1 MVSINATLAALDE
14 REIARRVRGRHDEA
28 RMRFALNGNTVRNF
42 EEFCEVIGDYYN
54 HHFSYCVTDGA
65 RLSESEATGRA
76 KEALESQL
84 RRRRATIMDA
94 YNDAADGTNG
104 GLRVVLDT
112 IALAFIDDSIERYVR
127 GVFDRQVAPNIWEDK
142 VEIIRQ
148 FIRQCGANL
157 SSSIHADQPE
167 RYAHD
172 FSELIR
178 SYVESLQ
185 RTSSIFRR
193 L

>member
-1 MVSINATLAALDE
+1 MVSINTTLAALDE

-28 RMRFALNGNTVRNF
+28 RMRFALDGNTVRNF
-42 EEFCEVIGDYYN
+42 AEFCAVIGNYYN
-54 HHFSYCVTDGA
+54 HHYSYCVTDGT
-65 RLSESEATGRA
+65 RLSESEAVGRA

-84 RRRRATIMDA
+84 RQRRATIMDA
-94 YNDAADGTNG
+94 YNDAADGTDG

-112 IALAFIDDSIERYVR
+112 IAQAFIDEFTERYIR
-127 GVFDRQVAPNIWEDK
+127 GVFDRQVAPNAWEDK

-157 SSSIHADQPE
+157 SSSIRADQPE
-167 RYAHD
+167 RYAQD
-172 FSELIR
+172 YSELIR
-178 SYVESLQ
+178 SYVESLK
-185 RTSSIFRR
+185 RTSAHFRR